1 MTESDHTAQTHAG
14 KGAGFTQSTAFVII
28 VGLWF
33 AALFGGGDMAELS
46 PDTLGAAADRIW
58 KAITHAPVELPGA
71 PPIRVGCSV
80 GGAILPGRAE
90 DAESLVRA
98 ADEALMRAKEEG
110 KNRIRFA

>member
-1 MTESDHTAQTHAG
+1 MLTEIGERMHATLRPG
-14 KGAGFTQSTAFVII
+14 EGYRY
-28 VGLWF
+28 
-33 AALFGGGDMAELS
+33 GGEELAVVLPGVR

-98 ADEALMRAKEEG
+98 ADEALLRAKEEG

>member
-1 MTESDHTAQTHAG
+1 MNAVLDECRDLKEISFKPGEKLIH
-14 KGAGFTQSTAFVII
+14 
-28 VGLWF
+28 
-33 AALFGGGDMAELS
+33 E
-46 PDTLGAAADRIW
+46 GAAADRIW

-98 ADEALMRAKEEG
+98 ADEALLRAKEEG